1 MVDKVEQPY
10 AKYGTFAVVLYHV
23 CAFVTACDGQLV
35 LVFMRAFE
43 VDLGLSPSSL
53 SAFRTAEFVAG
64 TMISPLWGL
73 LIDSFMINHVYP
85 PLLFLGGVV
94 CILLACVS
102 NYPFIIFLRL
112 LHGFAMSSTGP
123 VVHKIITESRSNSE
137 MATFYGFYIA
147 CMGAGYLASILC
159 CSKLSL
165 TKVAGYYG
173 WRLCYVVMSL
183 LWFTKCVL
191 VYFYLKPEDESKSN
205 ARPTSLSGVKSEL
218 KEVLKNVKQ
227 VLRIRT
233 FWVLVFVTIATNAP
247 ASITVYL
254 MMYFQYCG
262 LSDMMAGIAC
272 GVMAVGTFAGSILG
286 GFIADFCQ
294 RKSEKYGRLLLG
306 AIVIAIRLIFISLLL
321 AIPIKDSSLQW
332 YNWIE
337 LALFGV
343 SALTFAN
350 VDRPTL
356 VAVVPRENQA
366 LGVALIRVIADLP
379 SWGAYIPL
387 IGFMSEKSFGYV
399 KTSELVE
406 DMDPLIRD
414 GNATA
419 LRKSMLYVACFGVLC
434 NLFLYAAVCFTYP
447 DDFEKKKRQ
456 DMILENP

>member
-1 MVDKVEQPY
+1 MAGVEELPFK
-10 AKYGTFAVVLYHV
+10 KYGTFAIVLYHV
-23 CAFVTACDGQLV
+23 CAFVTACDIQMLV
-35 LVFMRAFE
+35 VFMRAFE

-53 SAFRTAEFVAG
+53 SVIKTVEVLAG
-64 TMISPLWGL
+64 TACSPIWGL
-73 LIDSFMINHVYP
+73 LVDRFVVNHVYP
-85 PLLFLGGVV
+85 AGAFLGGVV

-102 NYPFIIFLRL
+102 NYPFIIFLRI

-137 MATFYGFYIA
+137 MAIWYGFYVA
-147 CMGAGYLASILC
+147 VMCAASLTSVFC
-159 CSKLSL
+159 CSQLALK
-165 TKVAGYYG
+165 TIAGYYG
-173 WRLCYVVMSL
+173 WRLCYLVMSL
-183 LWFTKCVL
+183 VWLVIGVL
-191 VYFYLKPEDESKSN
+191 VYFFLKPTADGVANSMPKPF
-205 ARPTSLSGVKSEL
+205 RGVKTEL
-218 KEVLKNVKQ
+218 REVIENVKR
-227 VLRIRT
+227 VVSIRT
-233 FWVLVFVTIATNAP
+233 FWILVLATICGDAV
-247 ASITVYL
+247 ASTAVYM

-272 GVMAVGTFAGSILG
+272 GVMSVGTFAGSILG

-356 VAVVPRENQA
+356 VAVVPRVNQA
-366 LGVALIRVIADLP
+366 LGVALIRVIGDTPSCAIFLP
-379 SWGAYIPL
+379 L
-387 IGFMSEKSFGYV
+387 VGFLSEKSFGYV
-399 KTSELVE
+399 KTRELVE

-419 LRKSMLYVACFGVLC
+419 LRKSMLYIACFGV
-434 NLFLYAAVCFTYP
+434 VCGFFVYIAMIFTYP